1 VGAYNRCGRG
11 AEPAQPPVADATLE
25 AAGNFVRRAA
35 VQKGV
40 CHRAST
46 DTAACARWLR
56 GRRPAGP
63 AQLALRQWRCSADC
77 EAARLQA
84 WLRADLEQTMRRPG
98 PPTRAARGAADE
110 DLERARQGFVG
121 AIRQRP
127 PMFSALKVGGE
138 RLYAKARRGEVRRSA
153 CEPLRVKRRPSAAL
167 IIMPDLRPRP

>member
-1 VGAYNRCGRG
+1 VLLCKKASATEQAQILQPVHAGCVAGAQPGLRSSRCGSG
-11 AEPAQPPVADATLE
+11 DA
-25 AAGNFVRRAA
+25 
-35 VQKGV
+35 
-40 CHRAST
+40 
-46 DTAACARWLR
+46 
-56 GRRPAGP
+56 
-63 AQLALRQWRCSADC
+63 ADC